1 MNPPQRGDGWDK
13 YSLIGMS
20 LVNVA
25 TFSWATNIVL
35 GRWLR
40 NSIGPLTL
48 SAARFGIAAVCFL
61 FLLKHQRRQ
70 TRSMREHLREHIG
83 LLLGMAL
90 TGVVAFAP
98 TLYQGLRLTTAVN
111 ATLITGSGPLIT
123 GALAAALIQEPMTR
137 RQTVAAVAGL
147 VGVSIL
153 ITGERSVG
161 WQLQINPGDLVILGA
176 TTLWGLYTVLS
187 RRATRYYSA
196 LSATAYSSFLGL
208 FFLIPAAGWETR
220 TLSPEIGPTVS
231 LAVLYIGF
239 VPTVLGFVSWNEGIR
254 RLGPGGASIFYNTL
268 PLFGAVLSF
277 VFLNEPIGLHH
288 LIGGSLIIGSGLWA
302 AQRRQ

>member
-1 MNPPQRGDGWDK
+1 
-13 YSLIGMS
+13 
-20 LVNVA
+20 
-25 TFSWATNIVL
+25 
-35 GRWLR
+35 
-40 NSIGPLTL
+40 
-48 SAARFGIAAVCFL
+48 
-61 FLLKHQRRQ
+61 
-70 TRSMREHLREHIG
+70 
-83 LLLGMAL
+83 MAL

-98 TLYQGLRLTTAVN
+98 ILYQGLRLTTAVN

-147 VGVSIL
+147 VGVTIL

-196 LSATAYSSFLGL
+196 LTATAYSSFLGL

-220 TLSPEIGPTVS
+220 TLAPEIEPTVS
-231 LAVLYIGF
+231 LAVLYIGL

-268 PLFGAVLSF
+268 PLFGAVLGF
-277 VFLNEPIGLHH
+277 VFLNEPIGLYH